1 MTNIEKEIR
10 QGKYYSAYNDLNKIG
25 YVYSIENLMHD
36 LPHINSMEKYC
47 FLMYAISRNE
57 TSQLHMSICELL
69 MFDPFFHYVYPLVY
83 WHIQKAIIL
92 SPSDYTIKEW
102 VLDTFSSSPDSPFT
116 DEKLY
121 HYAQSIIRSC
131 PNNVTAQ
138 DIVTTYENRL

>member
-25 YVYSIENLMHD
+25 YVYSIEN
-36 LPHINSMEKYC
+36 
-47 FLMYAISRNE
+47 
-57 TSQLHMSICELL
+57 L

-116 DEKLY
+116 DEELY